1 MSMVNNAL
9 QDRPFLIH
17 LIVFVAVMTLLT
29 VIDLLTS
36 PGTYWFQWP
45 LLGWGIGVLGHGYAA
60 SRGPRRPTRPS
71 A

>member
-1 MSMVNNAL
+1 MSSINNAL
-9 QDRPFLIH
+9 QNRPFLIH
-17 LIVFVAVMTLLT
+17 LIVFVAVMTLLF
-29 VIDLLTS
+29 VIDMLTS

-60 SRGPRRPTRPS
+60 SRIPARRPRPS